1 MENVIVTTT
10 ENVPGYEIK
19 AWKGLVWATTV
30 QTKHIGHDLLATLK
44 GLAGGEIKGY
54 QKMMNDAKAKAIEQ
68 IVMNAHD
75 RGANGVIGLRI
86 ESAQILP
93 ATMEV
98 TCYGTAVTLAKK
110 R

>member
-10 ENVPGYEIK
+10 EGVPGHDVK
-19 AWKGLVWATTV
+19 AYKGLVWSTTV
-30 QTKHIGHDLLATLK
+30 QTKHIGHDLLAVLK
-44 GLAGGEIKGY
+44 GMAGGEIKGY
-54 QKMMNDAKAKAIEQ
+54 RKMMNDAKAKAIEQ

-75 RGANGVIGLRI
+75 RGANGIIGLRI
-86 ESAQILP
+86 ESTQILP

-98 TCYGTAVTLAKK
+98 TCYGTAVVLSKK